1 MSAARVAALRIL
13 AQRRVTEV
21 QLWARLERRGYAED
35 QIREAVECCK
45 RNGYLDDR
53 LFAELFIVQKRKAL
67 GDRRLVGELVKR
79 GIDRNIAA
87 DAVQKASAGESARI
101 ELAIAKIFRAK
112 PAISYPSAA
121 RALERLGFPASL
133 IYHKLRELA
142 AHCHPELGGMEAP
155 PMP

>member
-1 MSAARVAALRIL
+1 MSAARVTALRIL
-13 AQRRVTEV
+13 AQRRLTEV
-21 QLWARLERRGYAED
+21 QLWSRLERRGYAQD

-67 GDRRLVGELVKR
+67 GNRRLVGELVKR

-87 DAVQKASAGESARI
+87 DAVQQASAGEAARI

-112 PAISYPSAA
+112 PASSYPSAA

-142 AHCHPELGGMEAP
+142 AHPHPELSGMAAP
-155 PMP
+155 RLP